1 MNEVWPDHAMN
12 TRYET
17 APFDQRTLSGG
28 RTQGQDE
35 TGNPF
40 EEQYA
45 HRAQLSAYA
54 AINQI
59 RGLLQ

>member
-1 MNEVWPDHAMN
+1 
-12 TRYET
+12 
-17 APFDQRTLSGG
+17 LSGG

-45 HRAQLSAYA
+45 HRAQLSR
-54 AINQI
+54 NKSQI
-59 RGLLQ
+59 LIPTR